1 MQFRRGGGLFDN
13 IEPLFGGR
21 GPRRPDFGNF
31 KITPGTRR
39 ILYVA
44 AFILL
49 VLLVFNPL
57 IGLYVDNLWF
67 KSLNFQ
73 GIFTTRIAYQAWLF
87 VAGFLV
93 AFVVLALNGLFAVR
107 LMGPTRLSQI
117 GVKRR
122 VLSSGLGRA
131 VLGVAAVIAFF
142 MGEIIS
148 GAWQEVALA
157 LNATSFGRT
166 DPVFGQDVGYYVFQ
180 LPYLRTAV
188 AWALAL
194 LIISLLGAAL
204 VYVSGIT
211 PGGQLELPPGALR
224 AAEVRAAQRPHRL
237 RLRGG
242 GDRPLGSPA
251 GLLAAASGLPSA
263 RRPAAGQH
271 RPGAVNP
278 AAGGARALADPG
290 GGAAGARPRRLPGG
304 GGEAQRAEP
313 RA

>member
-107 LMGPTRLSQI
+107 LMVRRWSPARRPARAAPGRRRPRLGPGLS
-117 GVKRR
+117 
-122 VLSSGLGRA
+122 LFP
-131 VLGVAAVIAFF
+131 AA
-142 MGEIIS
+142 G
-148 GAWQEVALA
+148 
-157 LNATSFGRT
+157 
-166 DPVFGQDVGYYVFQ
+166 
-180 LPYLRTAV
+180 
-188 AWALAL
+188 
-194 LIISLLGAAL
+194 
-204 VYVSGIT
+204 
-211 PGGQLELPPGALR
+211 GALP
-224 AAEVRAAQRPHRL
+224 AGDVRAAQRPQRL
-237 RLRGG
+237 RLRSRR
-242 GDRPLGSPA
+242 DRSLGSSA
-251 GLLAAASGLPSA
+251 GLLAAAGGLPSA
-263 RRPAAGQH
+263 RRPAARQH

-304 GGEAQRAEP
+304 GR
-313 RA
+313 